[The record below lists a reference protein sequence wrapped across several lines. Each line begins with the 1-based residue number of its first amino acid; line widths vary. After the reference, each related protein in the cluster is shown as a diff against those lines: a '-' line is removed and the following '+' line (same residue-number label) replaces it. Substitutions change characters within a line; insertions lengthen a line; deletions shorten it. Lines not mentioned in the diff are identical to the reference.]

1 MNKADKYYLS
11 NLKKIL
17 EEGSWDED
25 PRPRW
30 ADGTPAHTKFITGVF
45 EEYDISKGEF
55 PITTLRNTAVKTGIR
70 EILWIYQKQTSSLVK
85 ARELGVNWWEEWNI
99 GNDTI
104 GVRYGETI
112 WRYDLMNKVL
122 KGLKDD
128 PFGRRHII
136 NMYQYSDLNES
147 KGLHPCAYETLWSVR
162 KVDGEYYLDMTLTQ
176 RSNDYVMAGYINK
189 IQYVALQ
196 MMVASHVGYKV
207 GKFCHLVQNL
217 HIYDRHMDAVKEI
230 LDREELSIPSKNT
243 QPTYIR
249 EYPSLELTTN
259 SDFYNITIDDFKVK
273 GIEGIQKL
281 SQKLEIAI

>member
-1 MNKADKYYLS
+1 M
-11 NLKKIL
+11 
-17 EEGSWDED
+17 
-25 PRPRW
+25 
-30 ADGTPAHTKFITGVF
+30 
-45 EEYDISKGEF
+45 
-55 PITTLRNTAVKTGIR
+55 
-70 EILWIYQKQTSSLVK
+70 
-85 ARELGVNWWEEWNI
+85 
-99 GNDTI
+99 
-104 GVRYGETI
+104 
-112 WRYDLMNKVL
+112 
-122 KGLKDD
+122 
-128 PFGRRHII
+128 
-136 NMYQYSDLNES
+136 
-147 KGLHPCAYETLWSVR
+147 R

-243 QPTYIR
+243 QPTFIR

-259 SDFYNITIDDFKVK
+259 LDFYNITIDDFKVK

>member
-11 NLKKIL
+11 NLKRIL

-45 EEYDISKGEF
+45 EEYDLSKGEF
-55 PITTLRNTAVKTGIR
+55 PITTLRNTAVKTGIK
-70 EILWIYQKQTSSLVK
+70 EILWIYQKQTSSLKK

-112 WRYDLMNKVL
+112 YRYDLMNKIL
-122 KGLKDD
+122 KGLKED

-147 KGLHPCAYETLWSVR
+147 KGLHPCAYETLYSVR

-243 QPTYIR
+243 QPTFIR

-259 SDFYNITIDDFKVK
+259 KSFYDITIDDFKVK
-273 GIEGIQKL
+273 GIDGIQKL

>member
-11 NLKKIL
+11 NLKRIL

-30 ADGTPAHTKFITGVF
+30 ADGTPAHTKFITQVF

-55 PITTLRNTAVKTGIR
+55 PITTLRNTAVKTGIK
-70 EILWIYQKQTSSLVK
+70 EILWIYQKQTSSLKK

-99 GNDTI
+99 GNDSI

-112 WRYDLMNKVL
+112 YRYDLMNKVL
-122 KGLKDD
+122 KGLKED

-147 KGLHPCAYETLWSVR
+147 KGLYPCAYETLWSVR

-176 RSNDYVMAGYINK
+176 RSNDYIMAGAINK

-243 QPTYIR
+243 QPTFIR

-259 SDFYNITIDDFKVK
+259 KSFYDITIDDFKVK

-281 SQKLEIAI
+281 SKKLEIAI